1 MFLPQKN
8 IVKKENSFMTKT
20 TRMRRFLSVLLV
32 IVMACTLVLPAMAA
46 QDDGEKY
53 GKSLK
58 IAVLSDIHYMSPTM
72 IKDTEDFTT
81 ALNSDRK
88 MLAESDAIN
97 LELLDAVR
105 KDKPDVLLVSG
116 DLTKDGELECH
127 QVIAERL
134 QQLEK
139 DVPGLKVYVINGNH
153 DVRNKNALNFNTAD
167 GVAVP
172 ATRTEPADFAAAY
185 DFVYSDDSIAAR
197 YTPPEGKES
206 GQLSYVAQIADGI
219 TLVALDTC
227 CYSADNNSKGEVEH
241 ETRGEMSP
249 ELEAWAIEQVSAAK
263 ARGDLVIG
271 LAHHGFVPHF
281 SMEPDILSMY
291 LVENYERIAAELAD
305 AGMEMIFTGHMHAQ
319 DIAKLTTENG
329 NTMYDI
335 ETGSGL
341 TYPSPVRFVELRE
354 LGGSMIVNVTTKNH
368 VGPITFTDPATGER
382 RTIDDLSEYGRTLG
396 FSEDMLATVAGSF
409 LGNFLNKFVI
419 VDNALSSWVNAR
431 IVANIQSIV
440 RDLVNI
446 PVTED
451 KTLLDAVNYIYQS
464 HLGGEDDGNYPDW
477 VQTGLDKIESGEIL
491 NEILRIVKVHAFGD
505 AAASV
510 KFDNIFTNAVKA
522 KVNDLILDIADSMG
536 RDTNFPTDND
546 AVIILGDSV
555 SLTSVPV
562 SCGNASLNAPAV
574 MTQDSLVVFPTEI
587 MLRELGAAGKTV
599 VIDGSASK
607 APALEVWGCGMTALS
622 AAAKV
627 EFKTAGGSAAFNTAD
642 IVKGGDFTVGIGT
655 PELNE
660 AQKRAL
666 GSQLDSARAFVVNAA
681 VGGEAVKAGCTAS
694 IPYTVPSSESSN
706 TLAAISIDD
715 NGAIAC
721 AGGGY
726 SKGCFTCGTKTGL
739 ATALVRFPFL
749 DIPDDYWCYGDIAYA
764 YNNNLFKGTAEDTFS
779 PTVTMTRGML
789 VTVLWRM
796 EDQPKAE
803 AASFADTQGI
813 WCSAAIDWAAANG
826 IVNGFNEKTFAP
838 NAPITREQMAMI
850 LYRYAAY
857 KNVDV
862 SASADITGF
871 VDYDRV
877 SLVARDAMA
886 WANAEGIINGG
897 HNNDLMP
904 RDGATRAQVA
914 AILHRYIESCIY

>member
-1 MFLPQKN
+1 
-8 IVKKENSFMTKT
+8 MTKT
-20 TRMRRFLSVLLV
+20 TRVRRFLSVLLV
-32 IVMACTLVLPAMAA
+32 LVMACTLVLPAMAA
-46 QDDGEKY
+46 QDDGDKY

-58 IAVLSDIHYMSPTM
+58 IAVLSDVHYMSPTM

-88 MLAESDAIN
+88 MLSESDAIN

-105 KDKPDVLLVSG
+105 EDKPDVLLISG

-134 QQLEK
+134 MQLEK

-153 DVRNKNALNFNTAD
+153 DVRNRNAKNFNTAD
-167 GVAVP
+167 NVAVP
-172 ATRTEPADFAAAY
+172 ATRTEPADFASVY
-185 DFVYSDDSIAAR
+185 DFVYSDDSVIAR
-197 YTPPEGKES
+197 FTPPEGKES

-249 ELEAWAIEQVSAAK
+249 ELEAWAVEQISAAK
-263 ARGDLVIG
+263 ARGDRVIG
-271 LAHHGFVPHF
+271 LSHHGFVPHF

-291 LVENYERIAAELAD
+291 LVEDYERIAAELAD
-305 AGMEMIFTGHMHAQ
+305 AGMDMIFTGHMHAQ
-319 DIAKLTTENG
+319 DIAKLTTEKG
-329 NTMYDI
+329 SVMYDI

-341 TYPSPVRFVELRE
+341 TYPTPARFVELRE
-354 LGGSMIVNVTTKNH
+354 LEGSMIVNVTTKNH
-368 VGPITFTDPATGER
+368 VGPITFTDPVNGQT
-382 RTIDDLSEYGRTLG
+382 RTIDDLTEYGRTLG

-409 LGNFLNKFVI
+409 LGDFLNKFVI

-431 IVANIQSIV
+431 IIAKIQVIV

-464 HLGGEDDGNYPDW
+464 HLGGEDNGLYPDW
-477 VQTGLDKIESGEIL
+477 VQAGLDKIESGEML
-491 NEILRIVKVHAFGD
+491 DEILRIVKTHAFGE
-505 AAASV
+505 AAAAV

-546 AVIILGDSV
+546 AVIVFGEAALG
-555 SLTSVPV
+555 SVPV
-562 SCGNASLNAPAV
+562 SCGNASLNAPAIT
-574 MTQDSLVVFPTEI
+574 TQNSLVVFPTEI

-607 APALEVWGCGMTALS
+607 APVLEVWDSGMTALS

-627 EFKTAGGSAAFNTAD
+627 EFKTSGGSAAFNTAD
-642 IVKGGDFTVGIGT
+642 IAKGGDFTVGIGT
-655 PELNE
+655 TELNDI
-660 AQKRAL
+660 QKRAL
-666 GSQLDSARAFVVNAA
+666 GRQLDNSPTFVVNAA
-681 VGGEAVKAGCTAS
+681 VGGEAVKADCTVS
-694 IPYTVPSSESSN
+694 IPYTVGANESSN
-706 TLAAISIDD
+706 TLAAISISDK
-715 NGAIAC
+715 GAIVC

-726 SKGCFTCGTKTGL
+726 SKGCFTCGTQTDL

-764 YNNNLFKGTAEDTFS
+764 YNNNLFKGTADDTFS

-796 EDQPKAE
+796 EGQPKAE

-850 LYRYAAY
+850 LHRYAAY
-857 KNVDV
+857 KKVDV
-862 SASADITGF
+862 SARADITGF
-871 VDYDRV
+871 VDYDSV
-877 SLVARDAMA
+877 SLVAREAMA

-914 AILHRYIESCIY
+914 AILHRYIETCIY